1 VSGVHLGAKGVLLV
15 WASCQRSLFSLL
27 PFLLSFIKGEG
38 DFNFLFY
45 FIFVASCMTYN
56 YAKGRAL
63 CTAKGMHMF
72 KQQLVAE
79 FASGVSNND
88 AQ

>member
-1 VSGVHLGAKGVLLV
+1 LGILPKEPLFLV
-15 WASCQRSLFSLL
+15 AT
-27 PFLLSFIKGEG
+27 SFIFYIKGEG